1 MIGKCY
7 RVKIKNKMFDKFKL
21 VCIGAT
27 GIIFIAS
34 YFFVG
39 LHYYRNGYETA
50 TKKYDEVLRVESEK
64 NYQKII
70 ETERNLTDEQN
81 KIVSEYLKHIDE
93 LEKQHEQDKIDM
105 DNLRDVISIDADK
118 LCNNSTANSATMPT
132 KATNQSG
139 IRCYTDAELQR
150 KIEASLVIAGE
161 ADLMFEKYVAL
172 LKACKVGNK

>member
-1 MIGKCY
+1 
-7 RVKIKNKMFDKFKL
+7 MFDKFKL

-39 LHYYRNGYETA
+39 VHYYRTGYENA

-70 ETERNLTDEQN
+70 ETERNLTDKQN
-81 KIVSEYLKHIDE
+81 KIVSEYLNYIDT

-118 LCNNSTANSATMPT
+118 LCHNSNTNSSAMPA
-132 KATNQSG
+132 KATNKSG
-139 IRCYTDAELQR
+139 IRCYTDSELQR
-150 KIEASLVIAGE
+150 KIKESLDITNECDRLA
-161 ADLMFEKYVAL
+161 ARFNSL
-172 LKACKVGNK
+172 LEWCKL

>member
-1 MIGKCY
+1 
-7 RVKIKNKMFDKFKL
+7 MFDKFKFA
-21 VCIGAT
+21 CIGAT

-70 ETERNLTDEQN
+70 ETERNLTDKQN
-81 KIVSEYLKHIDE
+81 EIVSEYLKYIDD

-118 LCNNSTANSATMPT
+118 LCHNSNTHGSAMST
-132 KATNQSG
+132 KATNQSKL
-139 IRCYTDAELQR
+139 RCYTNSELQR
-150 KIEASLVIAGE
+150 KIEKSLDITNE
-161 ADLMFEKYVAL
+161 CDKLSLKYNAL
-172 LKACKVGNK
+172 LEWCKL

>member
-1 MIGKCY
+1 
-7 RVKIKNKMFDKFKL
+7 MFDKFKL

-39 LHYYRNGYETA
+39 VHYYRNGYETA

-70 ETERNLTDEQN
+70 ETERNLTDKQN
-81 KIVSEYLKHIDE
+81 KIVSEYLKYIDD

-105 DNLRDVISIDADK
+105 DNLRDVISIDIGK
-118 LCNNSTANSATMPT
+118 LCNNNSNTNSAAMPA
-132 KATNQSG
+132 KATNKSG

-150 KIEASLVIAGE
+150 KIEKSLDIAAE
-161 ADLMFEKYVAL
+161 CDRLATRFNSL
-172 LKACKVGNK
+172 LEWCKL

>member
-1 MIGKCY
+1 
-7 RVKIKNKMFDKFKL
+7 MFDKFKL

-39 LHYYRNGYETA
+39 VHYYRNGYETA
-50 TKKYDEVLRVESEK
+50 TKKYDEVLRQESEK

-70 ETERNLTDEQN
+70 ETERTLTDKQN
-81 KIVSEYLKHIDE
+81 SIVSEYLKYI
-93 LEKQHEQDKIDM
+93 

-118 LCNNSTANSATMPT
+118 LCNNNSNSGSAAMPP

-139 IRCYTDAELQR
+139 IRCYTNSELQR
-150 KIEASLVIAGE
+150 KIEKSLDITNE
-161 ADLMFEKYVAL
+161 CDKLSRRYNAL
-172 LKACKVGNK
+172 LEWCKL

>member
-1 MIGKCY
+1 
-7 RVKIKNKMFDKFKL
+7 MFDKFKL

-39 LHYYRNGYETA
+39 VHYYRTGYETA

-70 ETERNLTDEQN
+70 ETERNLTDKQN
-81 KIVSEYLKHIDE
+81 EIVSEYLEYIDT

-105 DNLRDVISIDADK
+105 DNLRDVISIDTDK
-118 LCNNSTANSATMPT
+118 LCNNNSNTNSATVSA
-132 KATNQSG
+132 KATNQSKLK
-139 IRCYTDAELQR
+139 CYTNSELQR
-150 KIEASLVIAGE
+150 KIEKSLDIA
-161 ADLMFEKYVAL
+161 ADCDRLAARFNSL
-172 LKACKVGNK
+172 LEWCKL

>member
-1 MIGKCY
+1 
-7 RVKIKNKMFDKFKL
+7 MFDKFKL

-39 LHYYRNGYETA
+39 VHYYRNGYETA
-50 TKKYDEVLRVESEK
+50 TKKYDEVLRQESEK

-70 ETERNLTDEQN
+70 ETERNLTDKQN
-81 KIVSEYLKHIDE
+81 EIVSEYLKYIDE

-118 LCNNSTANSATMPT
+118 LCDNNSTSHGSAVST
-132 KATNQSG
+132 KATNKSG

-150 KIEASLVIAGE
+150 KIKASLVIAGE

>member
-1 MIGKCY
+1 
-7 RVKIKNKMFDKFKL
+7 MFDKFKL

-39 LHYYRNGYETA
+39 VHYYRNGYETA

-70 ETERNLTDEQN
+70 ETERTLTDKQN
-81 KIVSEYLKHIDE
+81 KIVSEYLNYIDE

-105 DNLRDVISIDADK
+105 DNLRDVINVDTDK
-118 LCNNSTANSATMPT
+118 LCNNNSNSHSAAMPP
-132 KATNQSG
+132 KATNQSKL
-139 IRCYTDAELQR
+139 RCYTESELQR
-150 KIEASLVIAGE
+150 KIKESLDIA
-161 ADLMFEKYVAL
+161 ADCDRLAIRFNSL
-172 LKACKVGNK
+172 LEWCKL

>member
-1 MIGKCY
+1 
-7 RVKIKNKMFDKFKL
+7 MFDKFKF

-70 ETERNLTDEQN
+70 ETERNLTDKQN
-81 KIVSEYLKHIDE
+81 KIVSEYLKYIDD

-118 LCNNSTANSATMPT
+118 LCHKSNTNSAAMPT
-132 KATNQSG
+132 KATNQSKL
-139 IRCYTDAELQR
+139 RCYTNSELQQ
-150 KIEASLVIAGE
+150 KIKESLDITTECDKLAI
-161 ADLMFEKYVAL
+161 KYNSL
-172 LKACKVGNK
+172 LEWCKL

>member
-1 MIGKCY
+1 
-7 RVKIKNKMFDKFKL
+7 MFDKFKFA
-21 VCIGAT
+21 CIGAT

-39 LHYYRNGYETA
+39 VHYYRTGYETA

-70 ETERNLTDEQN
+70 ETERTLTDKQN
-81 KIVSEYLKHIDE
+81 AIVSEYLKYIDD

-118 LCNNSTANSATMPT
+118 LCPRLTWIICVMLSVLTLTSCATTPIPTVQPCPQKPQINPNLNVIQKANYSERLKKVWVLQTN
-132 KATNQSG
+132 ATN
-139 IRCYTDAELQR
+139 
-150 KIEASLVIAGE
+150 
-161 ADLMFEKYVAL
+161 
-172 LKACKVGNK
+172 

>member
-1 MIGKCY
+1 
-7 RVKIKNKMFDKFKL
+7 MFDKFKL

-39 LHYYRNGYETA
+39 VHYYRNGYETA
-50 TKKYDEVLRVESEK
+50 TKKYDEVLRQESEK

-70 ETERNLTDEQN
+70 ETERNLTDKQN
-81 KIVSEYLKHIDE
+81 AIVSEYLKYIDD

-118 LCNNSTANSATMPT
+118 LCNNNSNSGSAAVST
-132 KATNQSG
+132 KATNKSG
-139 IRCYTDAELQR
+139 IRCYTDSELQR
-150 KIEASLVIAGE
+150 KIKESLDISNE
-161 ADLMFEKYVAL
+161 CDKLSLKYNAL
-172 LKACKVGNK
+172 LEWCKL

>member
-1 MIGKCY
+1 
-7 RVKIKNKMFDKFKL
+7 MFDKFKL

-39 LHYYRNGYETA
+39 VHYYRNGYETA
-50 TKKYDEVLRVESEK
+50 TKKYDEVLRQESEK

-70 ETERNLTDEQN
+70 ETERNLNDKQN
-81 KIVSEYLKHIDE
+81 EIVSEYLKYIDD

-105 DNLRDVISIDADK
+105 DNLRDVISVDTDK
-118 LCNNSTANSATMPT
+118 LCNNSNTNSAAMPA
-132 KATNQSG
+132 KATNKSG

>member
-1 MIGKCY
+1 
-7 RVKIKNKMFDKFKL
+7 MFDKFKFA
-21 VCIGAT
+21 CIGAT

-70 ETERNLTDEQN
+70 ETERNLTDKQN
-81 KIVSEYLKHIDE
+81 KIVSEYLKYIDD

-105 DNLRDVISIDADK
+105 DNLRDVISIDTDK

-132 KATNQSG
+132 KATNQSKLK
-139 IRCYTDAELQR
+139 CYTESELQR
-150 KIEASLVIAGE
+150 KIEKRLDITNECDRLAARFNSLLE
-161 ADLMFEKYVAL
+161 W
-172 LKACKVGNK
+172 CKL